1 MESRLNS
8 SLLSDLSR
16 FLRNPVIKVELCP
29 SDEVA
34 ALQLQITDLMSAL
47 DQERVKYSVL
57 EVKYADEVGRCL
69 HYEDLLRY
77 HSIKFR

>member
-57 EVKYADEVGRCL
+57 EVKYADEVGRSL

-77 HSIKFR
+77 HNIKFR